1 MNQNPINEEC
11 KSELVTEVPEEAAAE
26 TSAEKDDNPKVQ
38 PAIDPNDPNSDESK
52 KNMKTIIKQAREMV
66 AILENQW
73 MMSKD
78 EFKLTDSH
86 MKSLYKY
93 NEEHRTEM
101 PDNLN
106 EEEQQNWD
114 HFNGLNDITEE
125 AVVEIFG
132 EDHPIIGITH
142 QITQGRIKDVVS
154 DFFSW
159 TLALREYNNVNDA
172 YLAFVEEQEEN
183 EMNKLRV
190 IIENEQDPEKKA
202 ILQKSLDTYYNRKYL
217 GFLAEPMEENQLNAI
232 ASAFTDHKKIEYWLN
247 RTQDKLDQLKIST
260 KFILEISQFE
270 KRFLPEKYHRLNN
283 ILLLYFMNQV
293 VFSNMGD
300 KKDHG
305 RNRALCMV
313 FALDKVVR
321 AKLPEDQRNTVLNN
335 ITQMLDQFIDK
346 IPEKKEEE

>member
-11 KSELVTEVPEEAAAE
+11 NNELATEAVEDGAVSIAENCDEPKS
-26 TSAEKDDNPKVQ
+26 Q
-38 PAIDPNDPNSDESK
+38 PAIDPDNPNSDESK
-52 KNMKTIIKQAREMV
+52 KNMRMIIKQAREMV
-66 AILENQW
+66 SILENQW
-73 MMSKD
+73 LSSRD
-78 EFKLTDSH
+78 EFKLTDSQ

-101 PDNLN
+101 PNNLN

-125 AVVEIFG
+125 AVIDIFG

-154 DFFSW
+154 DFFSY

-183 EMNKLRV
+183 EMNKLK
-190 IIENEQDPEKKA
+190 IIAENEQDPKKKA
-202 ILQKSLDTYYNRKYL
+202 ILQNSLDTYYNRKYL

-232 ASAFTDHKKIEYWLN
+232 ASAFTDHKKIEYWLS

-283 ILLLYFMNQV
+283 ILLLYFMDLV

-321 AKLPEDQRNTVLNN
+321 DKLPENQRSMVLNH